1 MVKNTEKKENGFLK
15 RNFNN
20 GNKFTNFILS
30 LILTIIVSYF
40 GWLTSEI
47 LSIKNWQISIV
58 NLTAQDKE
66 KINGICEKFQEIKD
80 EIKIINQKLYE
91 LNKNNNG
98 TKNSN

>member
-1 MVKNTEKKENGFLK
+1 MVKNNDKKESFLK

-20 GNKFTNFILS
+20 GNKFTNFVLS
-30 LILTIIVSYF
+30 LLLTIIISYF

-47 LSIKNWQISIV
+47 LSMKNWQMSIV

-66 KINGICEKFQEIKD
+66 KLNGICEKFEEIKD

-91 LNKNNNG
+91 LNKSKNG
-98 TKNSN
+98 TQNSN